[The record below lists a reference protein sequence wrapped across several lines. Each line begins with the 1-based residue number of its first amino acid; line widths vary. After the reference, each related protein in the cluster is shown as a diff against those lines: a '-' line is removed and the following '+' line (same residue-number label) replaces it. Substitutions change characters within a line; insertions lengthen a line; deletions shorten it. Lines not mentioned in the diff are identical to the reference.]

1 MLRDTWSHLVRK
13 TEQWCSYIEYE
24 QPLYNFCISNYMQ
37 QTNVPFDSTIGHSN
51 AFWDS
56 HLSLD
61 MKITDA
67 TAHFLTNEFISTEN
81 EDQINSWYLK
91 KKITT
96 KNRRWR
102 CELMKSND
110 QSLGS
115 GGRKWKKKHMKMN
128 LVHLLSNFLYH
139 PDHLCLSFARSLTNL
154 RLQFSFTRLYTN
166 EAHWQ
171 VTKQME
177 NKQNNMRTQWHLICC
192 VFFSSQIE
200 SFILLRLAILD
211 LD

>member
-91 KKITT
+91 KKSPRKIVVGDVNWWNLMINRWGQAEENGK
-96 KNRRWR
+96 KNTW
-102 CELMKSND
+102 
-110 QSLGS
+110 
-115 GGRKWKKKHMKMN
+115 KWIWYTYYQISFIIPTICVCLL
-128 LVHLLSNFLYH
+128 LVL
-139 PDHLCLSFARSLTNL
+139 
-154 RLQFSFTRLYTN
+154 
-166 EAHWQ
+166 
-171 VTKQME
+171 
-177 NKQNNMRTQWHLICC
+177 
-192 VFFSSQIE
+192 SQIFAYN
-200 SFILLRLAILD
+200 SRSPDYIRMKLTDR
-211 LD
+211 